1 MDPQPFV
8 RLSIGSLGL
17 RVPIAASKAVRSDAL
32 SSPCT
37 CEIRLRGFPMQ
48 VAPVPLIN
56 SPEEGPDPHSFA
68 ASFYLEESNL
78 RALLSHS
85 CFQAANAHLEIAV
98 FSGREGGHCGISSRK
113 QQIGAFKLQAGSE
126 WTEGKAVS
134 LHNGWT
140 VIGKNKHDGSKP
152 GVELH
157 VRVRLDPDPRFVFQ
171 FEGETTSSPQ
181 IVHLQ
186 GNSRQPIFSCKF
198 LRERRASQSDPLS
211 SYWPT
216 SSSSEQEN
224 ERRERKGWRVMI
236 HDLSGSVVAAASMV
250 TPFVPSADC
259 DRVARSNPGAWL
271 ILHPDPGGI
280 DTWRPWG
287 RLEAWRERNGKDSI
301 GCRFHLIEEGGCS
314 LAVAGGG
321 VLVSEILI
329 SAEKGGEFFIDTT
342 RQTPVPTPLP
352 SPQSSGDF
360 VYYGHD
366 MSGGF
371 VMNCHIQGESRSSKP
386 VVHLATR
393 HVKCVED
400 AAIFMALAAAVDLSR
415 EACRPFRRRLR
426 HHTSNSF

>member
-1 MDPQPFV
+1 MDPHPFV

-17 RVPIAASKAVRSDAL
+17 RFPITASK
-32 SSPCT
+32 
-37 CEIRLRGFPMQ
+37 
-48 VAPVPLIN
+48 VAPVPLIKAEE
-56 SPEEGPDPHSFA
+56 SPNPHSFA
-68 ASFYLEESNL
+68 ASFYLEQSNL
-78 RALLSHS
+78 RALLSHN
-85 CFQAANAHLEIAV
+85 CFQADAYLEIVV

-113 QQIGAFKLQAGSE
+113 QQIGAFKLQ
-126 WTEGKAVS
+126 
-134 LHNGWT
+134 
-140 VIGKNKHDGSKP
+140 
-152 GVELH
+152 
-157 VRVRLDPDPRFVFQ
+157 
-171 FEGETTSSPQ
+171 FEDETTSSPQ

-186 GNSRQPIFSCKF
+186 GTSKQPIFSCKF
-198 LRERRASQSDPLS
+198 LRDRRASQSDSVS

-216 SSSSEQEN
+216 SSSSEPEN

-250 TPFVPSADC
+250 TPFVPSTDC

-271 ILHPDPGGI
+271 ILHPDAGGI

-314 LAVAGGG
+314 IGAAGGG

-329 SAEKGGEFFIDTT
+329 NAEKGGEFFIDTT
-342 RQTPVPTPLP
+342 RQAPVPTPLP

-360 VYYGHD
+360 VYFGHE

-371 VMNCHIQGESRSSKP
+371 VMNCRIQGESKSSKP

-415 EACRPFRRRLR
+415 EACRPFRRRMR